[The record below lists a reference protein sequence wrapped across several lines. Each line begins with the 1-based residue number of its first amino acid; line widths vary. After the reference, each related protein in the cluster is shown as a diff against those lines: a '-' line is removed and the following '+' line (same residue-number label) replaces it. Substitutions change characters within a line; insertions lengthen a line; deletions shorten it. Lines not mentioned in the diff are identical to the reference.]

1 MPIEIR
7 ELVIRVVIEKEASS
21 DNLNSQVLQQ
31 LKNEIVQECT
41 TKIIQKI
48 NKNKE
53 R

>member
-7 ELVIRVVIEKEASS
+7 ELVIRVAIEKYQVS
-21 DNLNSQVLQQ
+21 DALEPLALQQ
-31 LKNEIVQECT
+31 LKSEIVKECT